1 MPRAW
6 RPRSHAPVS
15 RCTGSRRREPSTG
28 TRRRRSSTRHA
39 LERGEGRIA
48 EGGPLAVDT
57 GKHTGRSPKD
67 KFVVREP
74 DSEERIWWG
83 DVNAEISEE
92 HFEGLR
98 EKVTAH
104 IGGGDDLYVVDAFA
118 GADPKQRIAVRVV
131 TNYPYHALFARTM
144 FIDPTEDEL
153 RDFEPQALV
162 LHAPGLE
169 SDPETDGTRSRHVRR
184 AAPVA
189 PGGADRRHV
198 LRRRDQEVDLHADE
212 RPAAARGR
220 LPDALLG
227 ERRRPTTTWRSSSAS
242 PAPARPR
249 SRPIRSGR

>member
-1 MPRAW
+1 MATTE
-6 RPRSHAPVS
+6 S
-15 RCTGSRRREPSTG
+15 RTGLVGARDRGRREPSTG
-28 TRRRRSSTRHA
+28 TRRRRSSTRDA

-74 DSEERIWWG
+74 GSEERIWWG

-144 FIDPTEDEL
+144 FIDPTEEEL

-169 SDPETDGTRSRHVRR
+169 ADPEADGTRTGTFVVLHPSRQEVLI
-184 AAPVA
+184 
-189 PGGADRRHV
+189 GGTL
-198 LRRRDQEVDLHADE
+198 LRGRDQEVDLHADE

-227 ERRRPTTTWRSSSAS
+227 ERRRATATWRSSSAS
-242 PAPARPR
+242 PAPARRR
-249 SRPIRSGR
+249 SPPIPSAR